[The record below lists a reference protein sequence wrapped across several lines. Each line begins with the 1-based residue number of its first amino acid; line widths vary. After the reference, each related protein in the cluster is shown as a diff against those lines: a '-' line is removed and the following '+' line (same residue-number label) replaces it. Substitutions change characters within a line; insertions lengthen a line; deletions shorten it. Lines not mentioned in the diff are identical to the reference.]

1 MNKQIN
7 SFFLILAWCVGLV
20 LGFLWGERPLF
31 RDPPVL
37 ALAKQEKEPVPEPPP
52 KVLPVKVSIE
62 RSPDPVR
69 KPSPRKKRPR
79 VISKVYRVDNS
90 LVRSGMALVGEKG
103 EHLGSFPAI
112 TANYRVNLGFQS
124 YVKSLQSLG
133 ARFFIRDRRR
143 RKLVGEVDFH
153 TLYLSPIRHLNGL
166 SPRSRIISSELAASQ
181 YIELANVMFGK
192 SDYQMILLLPL
203 QIDAALIAGMEK
215 ALRQSGYDVRNFI
228 SLQARYEKNSRGLWL
243 VVVRGNDKNF
253 GRVPLRVR
261 FNLDYL
267 HQRQGNET

>member
-7 SFFLILAWCVGLV
+7 SLLLILAFYVGLL
-20 LGFLWGERPLF
+20 LGFLWGERPF
-31 RDPPVL
+31 FTDPP
-37 ALAKQEKEPVPEPPP
+37 ALAPVKLEKELRPKPPP
-52 KVLPVKVSIE
+52 KELTVKVSIE
-62 RSPDPVR
+62 KSPDPIR
-69 KPSPRKKRPR
+69 KPSPRKRRPK

-90 LVRSGMALVGEKG
+90 LVRSGMALVGQKG

-124 YVKSLQSLG
+124 YVRSLQGLG

-166 SPRSRIISSELAASQ
+166 SPRSRIISNELAANQ

-192 SDYQMILLLPL
+192 GDYQMILLLPL

-243 VVVRGNDKNF
+243 VVVKGTHRTFDRIPF
-253 GRVPLRVR
+253 RVR
-261 FNLDYL
+261 FNLDHL
-267 HQRQGNET
+267 HQSQGHET

>member
-1 MNKQIN
+1 MNKQII
-7 SFFLILAWCVGLV
+7 SFLLILAWCVGLV

-31 RDPPVL
+31 HDPPVL
-37 ALAKQEKEPVPEPPP
+37 ALAKQEREPVPQPPP
-52 KVLPVKVSIE
+52 KELPVKVSIE

-69 KPSPRKKRPR
+69 KPSIKKKRPT

-112 TANYRVNLGFQS
+112 TANYRVNLGFES

-192 SDYQMILLLPL
+192 GDYQMILLLPL

-215 ALRQSGYDVRNFI
+215 ALRQSGYDVKNFI
-228 SLQARYEKNSRGLWL
+228 SLQARYEKDSRGLWL
-243 VVVRGNDKNF
+243 VVVKGTHRTLDRILF
-253 GRVPLRVR
+253 RVR
-261 FNLDYL
+261 FNLDHL
-267 HQRQGNET
+267 HQRQGHET